1 MGKMVDYIKNP
12 VHAIPLANLL
22 LLEANRNLEEVQSR
36 QQWSQ
41 DERDKCMCAIVN
53 EQKRINE
60 AQFNTLKNSVKGE
73 SAIKNC
79 YSVGGV
85 SAPDVISLRVN
96 NNLQLIEV
104 KYAQKVGGTGI
115 LSTKI
120 FRERIAEKFLKATE
134 VMEDEDVVP
143 LRVVVVVEEQL
154 PLFISRARL
163 LALRQAGI
171 VESEFSSDKRKYKY
185 CICSSKRLQ
194 FVIDNVSVND
204 MGCAEV
210 LVCEL

>member
-1 MGKMVDYIKNP
+1 MVDYIKNP
-12 VHAIPLANLL
+12 VHAMPLANLL

-79 YSVGGV
+79 YSVGVV

-134 VMEDEDVVP
+134 AMEDEDVVP

-154 PLFISRARL
+154 PLFVYRL
-163 LALRQAGI
+163 REI
-171 VESEFSSDKRKYKY
+171 VLGQDRSTRSDYSTDGQRYKY
-185 CICSSKRLQ
+185 CICSSRSLQ
-194 FVIDNVSVND
+194 NVIDNASTITMVSSDGFVF
-204 MGCAEV
+204 
-210 LVCEL
+210 EL